1 MAVCPH
7 CQSDTIGYFAKQA
20 SSTGRP
26 VTCSACGGRSWQPS
40 KQTLPGS
47 CALLLLLGFP
57 IFLFRFFVPLYV
69 VLGLALPVRTTAIVL
84 ISIIIILGIAHEVI
98 LVKRPLVP
106 LSGPEWR
113 RSRRRAMI
121 FPIVLLIFAAAIWA
135 VKLYTEQF
143 AA

>member
-7 CQSDTIGYFAKQA
+7 CQSNTIGYFAKQA

-40 KQTLPGS
+40 KKTLPGS
-47 CALLLLLGFP
+47 YALLLLLGFQFFP
-57 IFLFRFFVPLYV
+57 AHFFLPSYLV
-69 VLGLALPVRTTAIVL
+69 GLAHPIRTTAIVL
-84 ISIIIILGIAHEVI
+84 ISISIILGIAHEVI

-121 FPIVLLIFAAAIWA
+121 FPIVLLILAAAIWA
-135 VKLYTEQF
+135 VKLYTE
-143 AA
+143 